1 MTEVERG
8 VESDGTEDYWSDED
22 DERMLQVD
30 DECVL
35 SHSSL
40 PLTSVLSLTLS

>member
-35 SHSSL
+35 PFDL
-40 PLTSVLSLTLS
+40 PSRSPSQY

>member
-35 SHSSL
+35 PFDL
-40 PLTSVLSLTLS
+40 PSYPPSQ

>member
-35 SHSSL
+35 PFDLPSHSSQY
-40 PLTSVLSLTLS
+40 